1 MLKFRLLLA
10 QCNPSPQQH
19 LFGAYAEIQIIFGTC
34 VTLLLSNNCSVHELK
49 FRLLLGQ
56 CNLYP
61 QHYFT
66 ILFRLLL
73 GQCNP

>member
-34 VTLLLSNNCSVHELK
+34 VL
-49 FRLLLGQ
+49 
-56 CNLYP
+56 
-61 QHYFT
+61 
-66 ILFRLLL
+66 
-73 GQCNP
+73 CNPSPQQQLFGA